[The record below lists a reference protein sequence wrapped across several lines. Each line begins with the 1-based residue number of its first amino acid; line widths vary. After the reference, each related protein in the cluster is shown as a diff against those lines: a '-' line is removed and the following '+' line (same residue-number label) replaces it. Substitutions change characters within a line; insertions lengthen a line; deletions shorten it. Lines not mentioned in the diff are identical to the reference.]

1 MVGLACPRCDSQLHI
16 KDTGQHACPA
26 CRIDFPDLAKGQGP
40 LSGQGTL
47 PFVWP
52 EPGAALLDWRNR
64 YNAALGDLEQQIGAA
79 AVPANA
85 PASSKQRIELLRTAM
100 IQHQAELTELLNPLN
115 IGEALAKETHLALR
129 TRLPSHHGVLSYAQ
143 NIHRDWCW
151 GEDENKQVIDH
162 LLDTLGRASVPN
174 PKTILVLGCGAG
186 RLAYDLHA
194 NLGTEE
200 TWSLDS
206 NPLLCLIGH
215 RMAAG
220 DSISFTEFPL
230 APITLTDTAKTRTL
244 EAPGSISGLNF
255 ICADGMRPPF
265 AAGQFDLVVTP
276 WLLDVIDASVT
287 DVMQVVAA
295 LLKPG
300 GCWLNHGSIAF
311 QGASAAN
318 RLGAAE
324 LADISTGQGFDVA
337 LSEDIEMPYLQSPAS
352 RHRRSEITHTQIARR
367 GMQKHKPSKIRHQ
380 HLPEWIVKGTIPVPL
395 TPAFQTQINTTRIH
409 AFIMSL
415 IDGKRSVQDMAQVL
429 EEQRLMPAQQAVQAI
444 RAFLTTMQEEA
455 NQLQGR
461 SSGPNE

>member
-16 KDTGQHACPA
+16 EDTGQHTCPA
-26 CRIDFPDLAKGQGP
+26 CRIDFPDLAQGQGP
-40 LSGQGTL
+40 LSGPGTL
-47 PFVWP
+47 PFIWP

-64 YNAALGDLEQQIGAA
+64 YNAALGDLEQQISTAS
-79 AVPANA
+79 VPASA
-85 PASSKQRIELLRTAM
+85 PDSSKQRIDLLRTALV
-100 IQHQAELTELLNPLN
+100 QHQAELTDLLNPLN
-115 IGEALAKETHLALR
+115 LGEALAKETHLALR

-151 GEDENKQVIDH
+151 GDDENKQVIDH
-162 LLDTLGRASVPN
+162 LLDALGRASFPS

-186 RLAYDLHA
+186 RLAYDLHG
-194 NLGTEE
+194 NLKPDE
-200 TWSLDS
+200 TWALDS

-220 DSISFTEFPL
+220 ERISFTEFPL
-230 APITLTDTAKTRTL
+230 APITPADTAKTRTL
-244 EAPGSISGLNF
+244 KAASTISGLNF
-255 ICADGMRPPF
+255 ICADGMRLPF

-276 WLLDVIDASVT
+276 WLLDVIDAGVT
-287 DVMQVVAA
+287 EVMQVIANV
-295 LLKPG
+295 LKPG

-311 QGASAAN
+311 QGALPAN
-318 RLGAAE
+318 RLGAVE
-324 LADISTGQGFDVA
+324 LADISTDQGFNVV
-337 LSEDIEMPYLQSPAS
+337 LSEDIELPYLQSPAS
-352 RHRRSEITHTQIARR
+352 RHRRSEITHTQIASR
-367 GMQKHKPSKIRHQ
+367 GTQKHKPSKTRHQ
-380 HLPEWIVKGTIPVPL
+380 HLPDWIVKGTIPVPL

-429 EEQRLMPAQQAVQAI
+429 EEQRLMPAQQAAQAI
-444 RAFLTTMQEEA
+444 RVFLTTMQEEA